1 MKNLIKLS
9 AFACLVVAITCVFAG
24 CASVDLQKINEKLT
38 TKEPDFIT
46 VVLTDVKDNSA
57 LSMNMDSIFSSQIP
71 DYESR
76 AITSAL
82 VGHDKYNLKR
92 FVIVA
97 IFEDKD
103 QAKQAKEY
111 IDTNLNGNSI
121 AKLSGSALYIASTEN
136 LMKIIK

>member
-9 AFACLVVAITCVFAG
+9 AFVCLVVAITCVFAG

-57 LSMNMDSIFSSQIP
+57 LSMNMDSLFSLHVPGYNS
-71 DYESR
+71 E

-103 QAKQAKEY
+103 QAQQAKEY

-121 AKLSGSALYIASTEN
+121 AKLSGSTLYIASTEN